1 MLCVFCGLLIRTTE
15 DAEDTEKGNPVCFKN
30 YRMSELCVLCVLCGF
45 LDSNDGGHCELQVQE
60 MEISAGFADVT
71 RDLFAQGFDR
81 GKFNLVAQA
90 L

>member
-1 MLCVFCGLLIRTTE
+1 MSSVVFLIGTTE
-15 DAEDTEKGNPVCFKN
+15 DTEDTEKGNPVCFKK

-45 LDSNDGGHCELQVQE
+45 LDSNDGGHGELQVQE